1 MSQREMLLV
10 LAHAQLCTACRER
23 LLTSPQA
30 VFSGRMLTD
39 AEKEALLRLKESDF
53 FTSERLAATT
63 GNSVAEINEYGNHP
77 VARLRHL

>member
-23 LLTSPQA
+23 LLASPKTVCA
-30 VFSGRMLTD
+30 GRMLTD
-39 AEKEALLRLKESDF
+39 DEKEALLRLKETDF
-53 FTSERLAATT
+53 FTPERLAATA
-63 GNSVAEINEYGNHP
+63 GASAAEISEYGNHP